1 MQVEKA
7 ASLRIGTRE
16 FAWGTRTYVMGVLNA
31 TPDSF
36 SGDGVAADPAAL
48 ERRVRELVDEGPDV
62 IDIGGESTRP
72 GAAPVDAGTELA
84 RVLPAIEAVRTHNLE
99 MPISIDTRKA
109 EVAERAIVA
118 GADAINDVSGLRDDP
133 VMAELAAGTG
143 VPVVLMHSR
152 RARAV
157 ITELGGQY
165 RGVRYDD
172 VAGDVMREGQG
183 LVEAALAAGIAQQA
197 LIFDP
202 GIGFGKTPAQNVELL
217 RNLEILRD
225 VGLPLL
231 VGVSRKSFIGE
242 LTGQAP
248 GDRLEGSLAAAVAAA
263 AKGAD
268 LVRVHDVRATR
279 RSLAVADALLR
290 GTAASGSEF
299 RRLLRAEDPHPNPL
313 PRGEGDDGEV
323 VGG

>member
-36 SGDGVAADPAAL
+36 SGDGVAADREGL

-72 GAAPVDAGTELA
+72 GAAPVNAETELA
-84 RVLPAIEAVRTHNLE
+84 RVLPAIEAVRRHDLDI
-99 MPISIDTRKA
+99 PISIDTRKA
-109 EVAERAIVA
+109 VVAERAIVA

-133 VMAELAAGTG
+133 EMAELAAGTG

-157 ITELGGQY
+157 TTALGGQY
-165 RGVRYDD
+165 RGVRYGD
-172 VAGDVMREGQG
+172 VAADVAREGQE
-183 LVEAALAAGIAQQA
+183 LVDAALEAGIAQQA

-217 RNLEILRD
+217 RELETLRD
-225 VGLPLL
+225 IGLPLL

-248 GDRLEGSLAAAVAAA
+248 ADRLEGSLAAAVAAV

-268 LVRVHDVRATR
+268 MVRVHDVGATR
-279 RSLAVADALLR
+279 RALAVADALFL
-290 GTAASGSEF
+290 
-299 RRLLRAEDPHPNPL
+299 PL
-313 PRGEGDDGEV
+313 
-323 VGG
+323 

>member
-1 MQVEKA
+1 
-7 ASLRIGTRE
+7 
-16 FAWGTRTYVMGVLNA
+16 MGVLNA

-36 SGDGVAADPAAL
+36 SGDGVAADREAL
-48 ERRVRELVDEGPDV
+48 ERRVRVLLDEGPDV

-72 GAAPVDAGTELA
+72 GAASVDAETELT
-84 RVLPAIEAVRTHNLE
+84 RVLPAIQAVRMQDLD

-109 EVAERAIVA
+109 VVAEQAIVA

-133 VMAELAAGTG
+133 EMAEIAAATG

-152 RARAV
+152 RAWAV
-157 ITELGGQY
+157 STELGGQY

-172 VAGDVMREGQG
+172 VAADVVREGQK
-183 LVEAALAAGIAQQA
+183 LVDAALAAGIARQA

-217 RNLEILRD
+217 RTLEIVHE

-248 GDRLEGSLAAAVAAA
+248 ADRLEGSLAAAVAAV

-268 LVRVHDVRATR
+268 MVRVHDVAATR
-279 RSLAVADALLR
+279 RALAVADALCR
-290 GTAASGSEF
+290 
-299 RRLLRAEDPHPNPL
+299 DP
-313 PRGEGDDGEV
+313 V
-323 VGG
+323 

>member
-1 MQVEKA
+1 MLVQGEKA

-16 FAWGTRTYVMGVLNA
+16 FAWGARSYVMGVLNA

-72 GAAPVDAGTELA
+72 GAAPVDAATELA

-133 VMAELAAGTG
+133 EMAELAAGTG

-157 ITELGGQY
+157 VTELGGQY
-165 RGVRYDD
+165 RGVRYGD
-172 VAGDVMREGQG
+172 VAGDVLREGLE
-183 LVEAALAAGIAQQA
+183 LVESALAAGIAQQA

-202 GIGFGKTPAQNVELL
+202 GIGFGKTPAHNVELL
-217 RNLEILRD
+217 RNLETIRD

-248 GDRLEGSLAAAVAAA
+248 ADRLEGSLAAAVAAA

-268 LVRVHDVRATR
+268 MVRVHDVGATR
-279 RSLAVADALLR
+279 RALAVADAL
-290 GTAASGSEF
+290 F
-299 RRLLRAEDPHPNPL
+299 REP
-313 PRGEGDDGEV
+313 V
-323 VGG
+323 

>member
-16 FAWGTRTYVMGVLNA
+16 LAWGTRTYVMGVLNA

-36 SGDGVAADPAAL
+36 SGDGVAADREAL
-48 ERRVRELVDEGPDV
+48 ERRVRVLVDEAPDV

-72 GAAPVDAGTELA
+72 GAAPVDAETELA
-84 RVLPAIEAVRTHNLE
+84 RVLPAIEAVRAHDLD

-109 EVAERAIVA
+109 AVAERAIVA

-133 VMAELAAGTG
+133 EMAELAAATG

-157 ITELGGQY
+157 TTRLGGQY
-165 RGVRYDD
+165 RGVRYED
-172 VAGDVMREGQG
+172 VAKDVMREGLE
-183 LVEAALAAGIAQQA
+183 LVEAALAAGIARQS
-197 LIFDP
+197 LVFDP

-217 RNLEILRD
+217 RKLEVLREM
-225 VGLPLL
+225 GLPLL

-242 LTGQAP
+242 LTGRPPAE
-248 GDRLEGSLAAAVAAA
+248 RLEGSLAAAVVAV

-268 LVRVHDVRATR
+268 MVRVHDVGATR
-279 RSLAVADALLR
+279 RALAVADALYR
-290 GTAASGSEF
+290 DSA
-299 RRLLRAEDPHPNPL
+299 R
-313 PRGEGDDGEV
+313 
-323 VGG
+323 

>member
-1 MQVEKA
+1 MSSIACQRVLVQVKKS

-16 FAWGTRTYVMGVLNA
+16 FAWGARTYVMGVLNA

-36 SGDGVAADPAAL
+36 SGDGVAADPRAL
-48 ERRVRELVDEGPDV
+48 ERRVRTLLDEGPDV

-72 GAAPVDAGTELA
+72 GAASVDAETELT
-84 RVLPAIEAVRTHNLE
+84 RVLPAIEAVRMQDLD

-109 EVAERAIVA
+109 VVAEQAIVA

-133 VMAELAAGTG
+133 EMAEIAAATG

-157 ITELGGQY
+157 STELGGQY

-172 VAGDVMREGQG
+172 VAADVVREGQE
-183 LVEAALAAGIAQQA
+183 LLDAALEAGIARQA

-217 RNLEILRD
+217 RNLEALREI
-225 VGLPLL
+225 GLPLL

-248 GDRLEGSLAAAVAAA
+248 ADRLEGSLAAAVAAV

-268 LVRVHDVRATR
+268 MVRVHDVAATR
-279 RSLAVADALLR
+279 RALAVADALLR
-290 GTAASGSEF
+290 K
-299 RRLLRAEDPHPNPL
+299 RA
-313 PRGEGDDGEV
+313 
-323 VGG
+323 

>member
-36 SGDGVAADPAAL
+36 SGDGVAADREGL
-48 ERRVRELVDEGPDV
+48 ERRVRELVGEGPDM

-72 GAAPVDAGTELA
+72 GAAPVNAETELA
-84 RVLPAIEAVRTHNLE
+84 RVLPAIEAVRRHDLDI
-99 MPISIDTRKA
+99 PISIDTRKA
-109 EVAERAIVA
+109 VVAERAIVA

-133 VMAELAAGTG
+133 EMAELAAGTG

-157 ITELGGQY
+157 TTALGGQY

-172 VAGDVMREGQG
+172 VAADVAREGQE
-183 LVEAALAAGIAQQA
+183 LVDAALEAGIAQQA

-217 RNLEILRD
+217 RELETLRD
-225 VGLPLL
+225 IGLPLL

-248 GDRLEGSLAAAVAAA
+248 ADRLEGSLAAAVAAV

-268 LVRVHDVRATR
+268 MVRVHDVGATR
-279 RSLAVADALLR
+279 RALAVADALFL
-290 GTAASGSEF
+290 
-299 RRLLRAEDPHPNPL
+299 PL
-313 PRGEGDDGEV
+313 
-323 VGG
+323 

>member
-1 MQVEKA
+1 
-7 ASLRIGTRE
+7 
-16 FAWGTRTYVMGVLNA
+16 MGVLNA

-36 SGDGVAADPAAL
+36 SGDGVAADREAL
-48 ERRVRELVDEGPDV
+48 ERRVRVLVDEAPDV

-72 GAAPVDAGTELA
+72 GAAPVDAATELA
-84 RVLPAIEAVRTHNLE
+84 RVLPAIEAVRTHDLD

-109 EVAERAIVA
+109 GVAERAIVA

-133 VMAELAAGTG
+133 EMAELAAGTG

-157 ITELGGQY
+157 TTELGGQY

-172 VAGDVMREGQG
+172 VAGDVMREGLE
-183 LVEAALAAGIAQQA
+183 LVESALEAGIARQS
-197 LIFDP
+197 LVFDP

-217 RNLEILRD
+217 RGLERLHD

-242 LTGQAP
+242 LTGRPPA
-248 GDRLEGSLAAAVAAA
+248 DRLEGSLAAAVAAV

-268 LVRVHDVRATR
+268 MVRVHDVRATR
-279 RSLAVADALLR
+279 RAVAVADALLR
-290 GTAASGSEF
+290 DSV
-299 RRLLRAEDPHPNPL
+299 R
-313 PRGEGDDGEV
+313 
-323 VGG
+323 

>member
-1 MQVEKA
+1 
-7 ASLRIGTRE
+7 
-16 FAWGTRTYVMGVLNA
+16 MGVLNA

-72 GAAPVDAGTELA
+72 GAAPVDAATEVA
-84 RVLPAIEAVRTHNLE
+84 RVLPAIEAVRTHDLE

-109 EVAERAIVA
+109 VVAERAIVA

-133 VMAELAAGTG
+133 EMAELAAGTG

-152 RARAV
+152 RAQAV
-157 ITELGGQY
+157 VTELGGHY
-165 RGVRYDD
+165 RGVRYGD
-172 VAGDVMREGQG
+172 VAADVAREGQE
-183 LVEAALAAGIAQQA
+183 LLDAALEAGIAQQA

-217 RNLEILRD
+217 RGLERLREI
-225 VGLPLL
+225 GLPLL

-242 LTGQAP
+242 LTGQPPPA
-248 GDRLEGSLAAAVAAA
+248 RLEGSLAAAVAAV

-268 LVRVHDVRATR
+268 MVRVHDVGATR
-279 RSLAVADALLR
+279 RALGVADAL
-290 GTAASGSEF
+290 F
-299 RRLLRAEDPHPNPL
+299 RDS
-313 PRGEGDDGEV
+313 V
-323 VGG
+323 VQGR

>member
-1 MQVEKA
+1 MLVQGEKA

-16 FAWGTRTYVMGVLNA
+16 FAWGARTYVMGVLNA

-36 SGDGVAADPAAL
+36 SGDGVAADSGAL
-48 ERRVRELVDEGPDV
+48 GRRVRELVDEGPDV

-72 GAAPVDAGTELA
+72 GAAPVDAATELA
-84 RVLPAIEAVRTHNLE
+84 RVLPAIEAVRAHDLE
-99 MPISIDTRKA
+99 LPISIDTRKA
-109 EVAERAIVA
+109 VVAERAIVA

-133 VMAELAAGTG
+133 EMAELAAGTG

-157 ITELGGQY
+157 VTELGGQY
-165 RGVRYDD
+165 RRVRYDD
-172 VAGDVMREGQG
+172 VAGDVLREGLE
-183 LVEAALAAGIAQQA
+183 LVESALEAGIAQQA
-197 LIFDP
+197 LVFDP

-217 RNLEILRD
+217 RNLETVRD

-242 LTGQAP
+242 LTRQP
-248 GDRLEGSLAAAVAAA
+248 PPERLEGSLAAAVAAV

-279 RSLAVADALLR
+279 NALAVADAL
-290 GTAASGSEF
+290 F
-299 RRLLRAEDPHPNPL
+299 RKPA
-313 PRGEGDDGEV
+313 
-323 VGG
+323 

>member
-1 MQVEKA
+1 MLVQVEKA
-7 ASLRIGTRE
+7 ASLRIGTHE
-16 FAWGTRTYVMGVLNA
+16 FAWGARTYVMGVLNA

-48 ERRVRELVDEGPDV
+48 ERRVWELVDAGPDV

-72 GAAPVDAGTELA
+72 GAAPVDAATELA
-84 RVLPAIEAVRTHNLE
+84 RVLPAIEAVRSHDLE

-109 EVAERAIVA
+109 VVAERAIVA

-165 RGVRYDD
+165 REVRYDD
-172 VAGDVMREGQG
+172 VAGDVLREGLE
-183 LVEAALAAGIAQQA
+183 LVESALEAGIAQQA

-217 RNLEILRD
+217 RNLETIRD

-242 LTGQAP
+242 LTGRPP

-268 LVRVHDVRATR
+268 MVRVHDVRATR
-279 RSLAVADALLR
+279 RALAVADAL
-290 GTAASGSEF
+290 F
-299 RRLLRAEDPHPNPL
+299 RDSA
-313 PRGEGDDGEV
+313 
-323 VGG
+323 

>member
-1 MQVEKA
+1 MQIKKVS
-7 ASLRIGTRE
+7 SLRIGTRE
-16 FAWGTRTYVMGVLNA
+16 FAWGARTYVMGVLNA

-36 SGDGVAADPAAL
+36 SGDGVAADREAL
-48 ERRVRELVDEGPDV
+48 ERRVRVLLDEGPDV

-72 GAAPVDAGTELA
+72 GGAPVDAETELA
-84 RVLPAIEAVRTHNLE
+84 RVLPAIEAVRRCDLE
-99 MPISIDTRKA
+99 IPISIDTRKA
-109 EVAERAIVA
+109 VVAEQAIVA

-133 VMAELAAGTG
+133 EMAEIAAATG

-157 ITELGGQY
+157 STELGGQY
-165 RGVRYDD
+165 RGVRYND
-172 VAGDVMREGQG
+172 VAADVVREGQE
-183 LVEAALAAGIAQQA
+183 LVDAALEAGIAQQS

-217 RNLEILRD
+217 RRLETVHE

-248 GDRLEGSLAAAVAAA
+248 ADRLEGSLAAAVAAV

-268 LVRVHDVRATR
+268 MVRVHDVAATR
-279 RSLAVADALLR
+279 RALAVADALCR
-290 GTAASGSEF
+290 
-299 RRLLRAEDPHPNPL
+299 DP
-313 PRGEGDDGEV
+313 V
-323 VGG
+323 

>member
-36 SGDGVAADPAAL
+36 SGDGVAADREGL
-48 ERRVRELVDEGPDV
+48 ERRVRELVGEGPDV

-72 GAAPVDAGTELA
+72 GAAPVNAETELA
-84 RVLPAIEAVRTHNLE
+84 RVLPAIEAVRRHDLDI
-99 MPISIDTRKA
+99 PISIDTRKA
-109 EVAERAIVA
+109 VVAERAIVA

-133 VMAELAAGTG
+133 EMAELAAGTG

-157 ITELGGQY
+157 TTALGGQY
-165 RGVRYDD
+165 RGVRYDHVAAD
-172 VAGDVMREGQG
+172 VAREGQE
-183 LVEAALAAGIAQQA
+183 LVDAALEAGIAQQA

-217 RNLEILRD
+217 RELETLRD
-225 VGLPLL
+225 IGLPLL

-242 LTGQAP
+242 LTGQPPAE
-248 GDRLEGSLAAAVAAA
+248 RLEGSLAAAVAAV

-268 LVRVHDVRATR
+268 MVRVHDVGATR
-279 RSLAVADALLR
+279 RALAVADALFL
-290 GTAASGSEF
+290 
-299 RRLLRAEDPHPNPL
+299 PL
-313 PRGEGDDGEV
+313 
-323 VGG
+323 

>member
-1 MQVEKA
+1 MQVNKA

-16 FAWGTRTYVMGVLNA
+16 LAWGARTYVMGVLNA

-36 SGDGVAADPAAL
+36 SGDGVAADREAL
-48 ERRVRELVDEGPDV
+48 ERRVRVLVDEAPDV

-72 GAAPVDAGTELA
+72 GAAAVDAATELA
-84 RVLPAIEAVRTHNLE
+84 RVLPAIEAVRRHDLD

-109 EVAERAIVA
+109 AVAERAIVA

-133 VMAELAAGTG
+133 EMAELAAATG

-157 ITELGGQY
+157 TTKLGGQY

-172 VAGDVMREGQG
+172 VAEDVMREGLK
-183 LVEAALAAGIAQQA
+183 LVDAALEAGIAQQA

-202 GIGFGKTPAQNVELL
+202 GIGFGKTPSQNVELL
-217 RNLEILRD
+217 RGLERLREI
-225 VGLPLL
+225 GLPLL

-248 GDRLEGSLAAAVAAA
+248 AERLEGSLAAAVAAV

-268 LVRVHDVRATR
+268 VVRVHDVAATR
-279 RSLAVADALLR
+279 RAMGVADALCR
-290 GTAASGSEF
+290 
-299 RRLLRAEDPHPNPL
+299 
-313 PRGEGDDGEV
+313 
-323 VGG
+323 

>member
-1 MQVEKA
+1 MAPRDVTSGRPG
-7 ASLRIGTRE
+7 SLRIGTRE
-16 FAWGTRTYVMGVLNA
+16 FAWGARTYVMGVLNA

-36 SGDGVAADPAAL
+36 SGDGVLTDPRAL
-48 ERRVRELVDEGPDV
+48 ERRVRVLVDETPDV

-72 GAAPVDAGTELA
+72 GAAAVDAATELA
-84 RVLPAIEAVRTHNLE
+84 RVLPAIEAVRTQDQDI
-99 MPISIDTRKA
+99 PISIDTRKA

-133 VMAELAAGTG
+133 EMAEIAAATG

-157 ITELGGQY
+157 VTELGGQY

-172 VAGDVMREGQG
+172 VAADVAREGQE
-183 LVEAALAAGIAQQA
+183 LVEAALEAGIARQA

-217 RNLEILRD
+217 RELETLRE

-242 LTGQAP
+242 LTGRAP
-248 GDRLEGSLAAAVAAA
+248 EDRLEGSLAAAVVAA
-263 AKGAD
+263 AKSAD
-268 LVRVHDVRATR
+268 MVRVHDVAATR
-279 RSLAVADALLR
+279 SALAVADALLR
-290 GTAASGSEF
+290 G
-299 RRLLRAEDPHPNPL
+299 RA
-313 PRGEGDDGEV
+313 
-323 VGG
+323 

>member
-1 MQVEKA
+1 MLVQVEKA

-16 FAWGTRTYVMGVLNA
+16 FAWGARTYVMGVLNA

-36 SGDGVAADPAAL
+36 SGDGVAADRGAL
-48 ERRVRELVDEGPDV
+48 ERRVRELVDEEPDV

-72 GAAPVDAGTELA
+72 GAAPVDAEMELA
-84 RVLPAIEAVRTHNLE
+84 RVLPAIEAVRAQDLE
-99 MPISIDTRKA
+99 MPISIDTRKSV
-109 EVAERAIVA
+109 VAERSIVA

-133 VMAELAAGTG
+133 EMSELAAGTG

-157 ITELGGQY
+157 ATALGGQY
-165 RGVRYDD
+165 RGVRYGD
-172 VAGDVMREGQG
+172 VAGDVMREG
-183 LVEAALAAGIAQQA
+183 LEMVDAALAAGIAQQA

-202 GIGFGKTPAQNVELL
+202 GVGFGKTPAQNVELL
-217 RNLEILRD
+217 RNLEALRGI
-225 VGLPLL
+225 GLPLL

-248 GDRLEGSLAAAVAAA
+248 ADRLEGSLAAAVAAV

-268 LVRVHDVRATR
+268 MVRVHDVGATR
-279 RSLAVADALLR
+279 RALAVADALLR
-290 GTAASGSEF
+290 ESA
-299 RRLLRAEDPHPNPL
+299 
-313 PRGEGDDGEV
+313 
-323 VGG
+323 

>member
-1 MQVEKA
+1 
-7 ASLRIGTRE
+7 L
-16 FAWGTRTYVMGVLNA
+16 AWGARTHVMGVLNA

-36 SGDGVAADPAAL
+36 SGDGVAADREAL
-48 ERRVRELVDEGPDV
+48 ERRVRVLLDEGPDV

-72 GAAPVDAGTELA
+72 GGAPVDAETELA
-84 RVLPAIEAVRTHNLE
+84 RVLPAIEAVRRCDLE
-99 MPISIDTRKA
+99 IPISIDTRKA
-109 EVAERAIVA
+109 VVAEQAIVA

-133 VMAELAAGTG
+133 EMAEIAAATG

-157 ITELGGQY
+157 RTELGGQY
-165 RGVRYDD
+165 RGVRYND
-172 VAGDVMREGQG
+172 VAADVVREGQE
-183 LVEAALAAGIAQQA
+183 LVDAALAAGIARQA

-217 RNLEILRD
+217 RRLETVHE

-248 GDRLEGSLAAAVAAA
+248 ADRLEGSLAAAVAAV

-268 LVRVHDVRATR
+268 MVRVHDVAATR
-279 RSLAVADALLR
+279 RALAVADALCR
-290 GTAASGSEF
+290 
-299 RRLLRAEDPHPNPL
+299 DP
-313 PRGEGDDGEV
+313 V
-323 VGG
+323 

>member
-1 MQVEKA
+1 MEAAKA

-16 FAWGTRTYVMGVLNA
+16 FGWGARTYVMGVLNA

-36 SGDGVAADPAAL
+36 SGDGVAADPEAL
-48 ERRVRELVDEGPDV
+48 ERRVRRLVDEGPDV

-72 GAAPVDAGTELA
+72 GAAPVAAETEVA
-84 RVLPAIEAVRTHNLE
+84 RVLPAIEAVRAHDLD

-109 EVAERAIVA
+109 AVAERAIVA

-133 VMAELAAGTG
+133 EMAELGAATG

-157 ITELGGQY
+157 TTKLGGQY

-172 VAGDVMREGQG
+172 VAGDVMREGLE
-183 LVEAALAAGIAQQA
+183 LVEAALAAGIARQA
-197 LIFDP
+197 LVFDP

-217 RNLEILRD
+217 RKLEALREI
-225 VGLPLL
+225 GLPLL

-242 LTGQAP
+242 LTGRPPAE
-248 GDRLEGSLAAAVAAA
+248 RLEGSLAAAVAAV
-263 AKGAD
+263 AKGVD
-268 LVRVHDVRATR
+268 MVRVHDVGATR
-279 RSLAVADALLR
+279 RALAVADALYR
-290 GTAASGSEF
+290 
-299 RRLLRAEDPHPNPL
+299 
-313 PRGEGDDGEV
+313 
-323 VGG
+323 

>member
-1 MQVEKA
+1 MWRSRDDPGSGAILRRVVPSIACQRVLVQVEKA

-36 SGDGVAADPAAL
+36 SGDGVAADREAL
-48 ERRVRELVDEGPDV
+48 ERRVRVLVDGAPDV

-72 GAAPVDAGTELA
+72 GAAPVDAETELA
-84 RVLPAIEAVRTHNLE
+84 RVLPAIEAVRTHDLD

-109 EVAERAIVA
+109 VVAERAIVA

-133 VMAELAAGTG
+133 EMAELAAGTG

-157 ITELGGQY
+157 TTELGGQY

-172 VAGDVMREGQG
+172 VAGDVMREGLE
-183 LVEAALAAGIAQQA
+183 LVDVALAAGIARQA
-197 LIFDP
+197 LVFDP

-217 RNLEILRD
+217 RKLETRCARSGCRCWL
-225 VGLPLL
+225 
-231 VGVSRKSFIGE
+231 GVAEVVHWGTDGSAAG
-242 LTGQAP
+242 GQA
-248 GDRLEGSLAAAVAAA
+248 GR
-263 AKGAD
+263 
-268 LVRVHDVRATR
+268 
-279 RSLAVADALLR
+279 
-290 GTAASGSEF
+290 
-299 RRLLRAEDPHPNPL
+299 
-313 PRGEGDDGEV
+313 V
-323 VGG
+323 VGGGGVGSGEGCGHGAGTRRGGDAEGGSGGGCVVSIG

>member
-1 MQVEKA
+1 
-7 ASLRIGTRE
+7 
-16 FAWGTRTYVMGVLNA
+16 MGVLNA

-36 SGDGVAADPAAL
+36 SGDGVAADPEAL

-72 GAAPVDAGTELA
+72 GAAPVDAETELA
-84 RVLPAIEAVRTHNLE
+84 RVLPAIEAVRAHDLE
-99 MPISIDTRKA
+99 LPISIDTRKA
-109 EVAERAIVA
+109 VVAERAIVA

-133 VMAELAAGTG
+133 EMAELAAGTG

-157 ITELGGQY
+157 VTELGGQY
-165 RGVRYDD
+165 RGVRYGD
-172 VAGDVMREGQG
+172 VAGDVLREGLE
-183 LVEAALAAGIAQQA
+183 LVDAALAAGIAQQS

-217 RNLEILRD
+217 RNLKTLRD

-263 AKGAD
+263 TKGAD
-268 LVRVHDVRATR
+268 MVRVHDVGATR
-279 RSLAVADALLR
+279 RALTVADALSR
-290 GTAASGSEF
+290 DSA
-299 RRLLRAEDPHPNPL
+299 
-313 PRGEGDDGEV
+313 V
-323 VGG
+323 

>member
-1 MQVEKA
+1 
-7 ASLRIGTRE
+7 
-16 FAWGTRTYVMGVLNA
+16 MGVLNA

-36 SGDGVAADPAAL
+36 SGDGVAADREAL
-48 ERRVRELVDEGPDV
+48 ERRVRVLLDEGPDV

-72 GAAPVDAGTELA
+72 GGAPVDAETELA
-84 RVLPAIEAVRTHNLE
+84 RVLPAIEAVRRCDLE
-99 MPISIDTRKA
+99 IPISIDTRKA
-109 EVAERAIVA
+109 AVAEQAIVA
-118 GADAINDVSGLRDDP
+118 GADAVNDVSGLRDDP
-133 VMAELAAGTG
+133 EMAEIAAATG

-157 ITELGGQY
+157 STELGGQY

-172 VAGDVMREGQG
+172 VAADVVREGQE
-183 LVEAALAAGIAQQA
+183 LVDAALAAGIAQQS

-217 RNLEILRD
+217 RRLETVHE

-242 LTGQAP
+242 LTGQGPA
-248 GDRLEGSLAAAVAAA
+248 DRLEGSLAAAVAAV

-268 LVRVHDVRATR
+268 MVRVHDVAATR
-279 RSLAVADALLR
+279 RALAVADALCR
-290 GTAASGSEF
+290 
-299 RRLLRAEDPHPNPL
+299 DP
-313 PRGEGDDGEV
+313 V
-323 VGG
+323 

>member
-1 MQVEKA
+1 MEAAKA

-16 FAWGTRTYVMGVLNA
+16 LAWGARTYVMGVLNA

-36 SGDGVAADPAAL
+36 SGDGVASDRAVL
-48 ERRVRELVDEGPDV
+48 ERRVRVLVNEAPDV

-72 GAAPVDAGTELA
+72 GAAPVDAATEVS
-84 RVLPAIEAVRTHNLE
+84 RVLPAIEAVRRHDLD

-109 EVAERAIVA
+109 AVAERAIVA

-133 VMAELAAGTG
+133 EMAELAAATG

-157 ITELGGQY
+157 TTELGGQY
-165 RGVRYDD
+165 RGVRYED
-172 VAGDVMREGQG
+172 VAGDVMREG
-183 LVEAALAAGIAQQA
+183 LALLEAALAAGIARQA
-197 LIFDP
+197 LVFDP

-217 RNLEILRD
+217 RKLEVLRGM
-225 VGLPLL
+225 GLPLL

-242 LTGQAP
+242 LTGQIPAE
-248 GDRLEGSLAAAVAAA
+248 RLEGSLAAAVAAV

-268 LVRVHDVRATR
+268 MVRVHDGGATR
-279 RSLAVADALLR
+279 RAVAVADALYR
-290 GTAASGSEF
+290 DSAVSRRESS
-299 RRLLRAEDPHPNPL
+299 RLLRPEDPHPNPL
-313 PRGEGDDGEV
+313 PWGEGEDG
-323 VGG
+323 GDG

>member
-1 MQVEKA
+1 
-7 ASLRIGTRE
+7 
-16 FAWGTRTYVMGVLNA
+16 MGVLNA

-36 SGDGVAADPAAL
+36 SGDGVAADRGAL
-48 ERRVRELVDEGPDV
+48 DRRVRELVDEEPDV

-72 GAAPVDAGTELA
+72 GAAPVDAETELA
-84 RVLPAIEAVRTHNLE
+84 RVLPAIETVRAQDLE

-109 EVAERAIVA
+109 VVAERAIVA

-133 VMAELAAGTG
+133 EMAELASGTG

-157 ITELGGQY
+157 TTALGGQY
-165 RGVRYDD
+165 RGVRYHD
-172 VAGDVMREGQG
+172 VAGDVMREGQA
-183 LVEAALAAGIAQQA
+183 LVDAALAAGIAQQA

-202 GIGFGKTPAQNVELL
+202 GVGFGKTPAQNVELL
-217 RNLEILRD
+217 RNLEALREI
-225 VGLPLL
+225 GLPLL

-248 GDRLEGSLAAAVAAA
+248 AERLEGSLAAAVAAV

-268 LVRVHDVRATR
+268 MLRVHDVGATR
-279 RSLAVADALLR
+279 RAVAVADAL
-290 GTAASGSEF
+290 F
-299 RRLLRAEDPHPNPL
+299 RDSA
-313 PRGEGDDGEV
+313 
-323 VGG
+323 

>member
-7 ASLRIGTRE
+7 ASLRIGRRE
-16 FAWGTRTYVMGVLNA
+16 LMWGARTYVMGVLNA

-36 SGDGVAADPAAL
+36 SGDGVADVPEAL
-48 ERRVRELVDEGPDV
+48 ERRVRELVGEGPDV

-72 GAAPVDAGTELA
+72 GGAPVDAETELA
-84 RVLPAIEAVRTHNLE
+84 RVLPAIEAVRRCDLE
-99 MPISIDTRKA
+99 IPISIDTRKA
-109 EVAERAIVA
+109 VVAERAIVA

-133 VMAELAAGTG
+133 EMAEIAAATG

-157 ITELGGQY
+157 RTELGGQY
-165 RGVRYDD
+165 RGVRYND
-172 VAGDVMREGQG
+172 VAADVVREGQK
-183 LVEAALAAGIAQQA
+183 LVDAALEAGIAQQS

-217 RNLEILRD
+217 RRLETVHE

-248 GDRLEGSLAAAVAAA
+248 ADRLEGSLAAAVAAV

-268 LVRVHDVRATR
+268 MVRVHDVAATR
-279 RSLAVADALLR
+279 RALAVADALCR
-290 GTAASGSEF
+290 
-299 RRLLRAEDPHPNPL
+299 DP
-313 PRGEGDDGEV
+313 V
-323 VGG
+323 

>member
-1 MQVEKA
+1 
-7 ASLRIGTRE
+7 
-16 FAWGTRTYVMGVLNA
+16 MGVLNA

-36 SGDGVAADPAAL
+36 SGDGVAGDRQAL

-72 GAAPVDAGTELA
+72 GAASVDEATELA
-84 RVLPAIEAVRTHNLE
+84 RVLPAIEAVRTHDLDI
-99 MPISIDTRKA
+99 PISIDTRKA
-109 EVAERAIVA
+109 VVAERAIVA

-133 VMAELAAGTG
+133 ELAELAAGTG

-157 ITELGGQY
+157 TTELGGQY
-165 RGVRYDD
+165 RGVRYGD
-172 VAGDVMREGQG
+172 VAMDVAREGQE
-183 LVEAALAAGIAQQA
+183 LVDAALTAGIARQA

-217 RNLEILRD
+217 RNLERLRE

-242 LTGQAP
+242 LTGRPPAE
-248 GDRLEGSLAAAVAAA
+248 RLEGSLAAAVAAVV
-263 AKGAD
+263 KGAD
-268 LVRVHDVRATR
+268 MVRVHDVAATR
-279 RSLAVADALLR
+279 RALAVADAL
-290 GTAASGSEF
+290 F
-299 RRLLRAEDPHPNPL
+299 REPA
-313 PRGEGDDGEV
+313 
-323 VGG
+323 

>member
-1 MQVEKA
+1 
-7 ASLRIGTRE
+7 
-16 FAWGTRTYVMGVLNA
+16 MGVLNA

-36 SGDGVAADPAAL
+36 SGDGVAVDPAAL
-48 ERRVRELVDEGPDV
+48 DRRVRELVDEGPDV

-72 GAAPVDAGTELA
+72 GAAPVDAATEVA
-84 RVLPAIEAVRTHNLE
+84 RVLPAIEAVRTHDLE

-109 EVAERAIVA
+109 VVAERAIVA

-133 VMAELAAGTG
+133 EMAELAAGTG

-157 ITELGGQY
+157 TTKLGGQY

-172 VAGDVMREGQG
+172 VAGDVLREGLE
-183 LVEAALAAGIAQQA
+183 LVESALEAGIAQQA
-197 LIFDP
+197 LVFDP

-217 RNLEILRD
+217 RGLERLREI
-225 VGLPLL
+225 GLPLL

-242 LTGQAP
+242 LTGQRPAE
-248 GDRLEGSLAAAVAAA
+248 RLEGSLAAAVAAV

-279 RSLAVADALLR
+279 RALAVADAL
-290 GTAASGSEF
+290 F
-299 RRLLRAEDPHPNPL
+299 RNSA
-313 PRGEGDDGEV
+313 V
-323 VGG
+323 

>member
-1 MQVEKA
+1 MPPCMAPRDVTSGRPG
-7 ASLRIGTRE
+7 SLRIGGRE
-16 FAWGTRTYVMGVLNA
+16 LAWGARTYVMGVLNA

-36 SGDGVAADPAAL
+36 SGDGVLTDPRAL
-48 ERRVRELVDEGPDV
+48 ERRVRVLVDEVPDV

-72 GAAPVDAGTELA
+72 GAAAVDAATELA
-84 RVLPAIEAVRTHNLE
+84 RVLPAIESVRTQDQDI
-99 MPISIDTRKA
+99 PISIDTRKA

-133 VMAELAAGTG
+133 EMAELAAATG

-157 ITELGGQY
+157 VTELGGQY

-172 VAGDVMREGQG
+172 VAADVAREGQE
-183 LVEAALAAGIAQQA
+183 LVEAALEAGIARQA

-202 GIGFGKTPAQNVELL
+202 GVGFGKTPAQNVELL
-217 RNLEILRD
+217 RELETLRE

-242 LTGQAP
+242 LTGRAP
-248 GDRLEGSLAAAVAAA
+248 EDRLEGSLAAAVVAA

-268 LVRVHDVRATR
+268 MVRVHDVGATR
-279 RSLAVADALLR
+279 RAVAVADALLR
-290 GTAASGSEF
+290 G
-299 RRLLRAEDPHPNPL
+299 RA
-313 PRGEGDDGEV
+313 
-323 VGG
+323 